1 MTDAPRLHVMHVAS
15 GDLWAGAE
23 VQLFTLARALQK
35 RGDISVTVLLM
46 NEGELA
52 ERLHHAGI
60 EIFVLPESS
69 LSFPQLL
76 LKTIALTA
84 RLRPDVIHTHRIKE
98 NLLGGLAGLLLGIPS
113 LRTQHGAEEHP
124 ASWRAPHKVLLQKL
138 DHWLAAQVQKYTIAV
153 TPELGGTLSKHLPE
167 HKIRVIEN
175 GIDADNFSLPA
186 LVTLDTRFQA
196 AQRRIGIIGR
206 LSPVKRVDLFIEM
219 AAQLATDA
227 KFADVQFFV
236 FGDGPLKQ
244 ALQTQAAACH
254 LENTLHFMGHQSNIH
269 GYLQHLDALVMCSD
283 HEGLPMTLLE
293 AMSLN
298 VPVIGHNVG
307 GIKLLL
313 DNGNNGFPVDSHTP
327 QGYAAAVTACLTDAS
342 KSKLKCNQAQTQV
355 ATTYSATKNAD
366 NISLLYQAM
375 THSRHT
381 A

>member
-1 MTDAPRLHVMHVAS
+1 MTASSMLHVMHIAS

-23 VQLFTLARALQK
+23 VQLYTLARALQK
-35 RGDISVTVLLM
+35 RGDLRVTVLLM

-52 ERLHHAGI
+52 ERLRLANI
-60 EIFVLPESS
+60 ETFVLPESS

-76 LKTIALTA
+76 LKTITLTS

-98 NLLGGLAGLLLGIPS
+98 NLLGGLAGLLLGVPS

-124 ASWRAPHKVLLQKL
+124 ASWRAPHKVILQKL
-138 DHWLAAQVQKYTIAV
+138 DHWLAAQVQKFTVAV
-153 TPELGGTLSKHLPE
+153 TPELGGILSRHIPKQ
-167 HKIRVIEN
+167 KIRVIEN
-175 GIDADNFSLPA
+175 GIDAENFSLPA
-186 LVTLDTRFQA
+186 LETLDTRFQQA
-196 AQRRIGIIGR
+196 HRRVGIIGR

-219 AAQLATDA
+219 AAQLATDT
-227 KFADVQFFV
+227 KFEDVQFFV

-244 ALQTQAAACH
+244 QLQAQTATCH
-254 LENTLHFMGHQSNIH
+254 LENRLHFMGHQSNIH

-313 DNGNNGFPVDSHTP
+313 DNGNCGFPVDSHSA
-327 QGYAAAVTACLTDAS
+327 QGYAEAVKACLSDAD
-342 KSKLKCNQAQTQV
+342 KRKQKCDQAQTV
-355 ATTYSATKNAD
+355 VTTFYSATKNAD
-366 NISLLYQAM
+366 TFSLLYKEM
-375 THSRHT
+375 TYSRHT